1 MISFSPAAWHK
12 ALERHLESAGFS
24 LRAVRHILCTQIIF
38 SVFALLAGA
47 GASVFTPVP
56 IAFGAGAALSTFSLW
71 HVARLGERCANMRFS
86 AGLGLG
92 LFFGFSLRLL
102 LIGAVLVLLL
112 GPLKLPALPILAG
125 LTSTVAGIAVWGAT
139 RLFGKTTTEE

>member
-1 MISFSPAAWHK
+1 MISFSPAAWHR

-24 LRAVRHILCTQIIF
+24 LRAVRHVLCTQLIF
-38 SVFALLAGA
+38 SAVALLAGA
-47 GASVFTPVP
+47 AASVFSLAP
-56 IAFGAGAALSTFSLW
+56 IAFGAGSALSTFSLW
-71 HVARLGERCANMRFS
+71 HVARFGERCVNMRFS
-86 AGLGLG
+86 AGLGMG
-92 LFFGFSLRLL
+92 LFFGFFLRLL

-112 GPLKLPALPILAG
+112 GLLKLPALPILAG